1 MDHVLNQFSNRPTGT
16 ETALC
21 GALGEAVVK
30 FWSRLPQSVQQGL
43 FNHAVTLH
51 GEPMRQPLAV
61 FLHHHHSRTV
71 DALKAYAMREPDS
84 LGG

>member
-1 MDHVLNQFSNRPTGT
+1 MDAVLDHVMNRSTGT

-21 GALGEAVVK
+21 GALGEAVVR
-30 FWSRLPQSVQQGL
+30 FWSHLPQSVQQGL
-43 FNHAVTLH
+43 FNHAVTSH

-61 FLHHHHSRTV
+61 FLHHNHSRTA
-71 DALKAYAMREPDS
+71 DAMKAHAMREPDS

>member
-1 MDHVLNQFSNRPTGT
+1 MDRVLDRFMGHSSGT
-16 ETALC
+16 ETVLS

-30 FWSRLPQSVQQGL
+30 FWSVLPRSVQQGL
-43 FNHAVTLH
+43 FNHAITSH

-61 FLHHHHSRTV
+61 FLHHNHSRTA
-71 DALKAYAMREPDS
+71 DTIKACAMREPDS

>member
-1 MDHVLNQFSNRPTGT
+1 MDRFNGT
-16 ETALC
+16 ETMLS

-30 FWSRLPQSVQQGL
+30 FWSVLPRSVQQGL
-43 FNHAVTLH
+43 FRQAVTSH

-61 FLHHHHSRTV
+61 FLHNHHSRTA
-71 DALKAYAMREPDS
+71 DAIKASAMPEPDS